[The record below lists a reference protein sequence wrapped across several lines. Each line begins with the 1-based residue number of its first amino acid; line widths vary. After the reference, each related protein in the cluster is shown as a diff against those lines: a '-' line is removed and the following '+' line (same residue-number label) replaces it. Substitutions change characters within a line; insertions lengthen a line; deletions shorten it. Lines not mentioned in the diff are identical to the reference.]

1 MQRELMALSVDANS
15 IDRFHDH
22 IPIRHRS
29 KKIRDYLK
37 DMKMNEQIKKV
48 NEEVNTIFY
57 PVRLTKGE
65 RNKLEKIVHE
75 NCSRGNMITTKD
87 VMTYIINAI
96 NSEPIDNR
104 EIVHTSFR
112 LDASQYQRL
121 SFLLKGEFINIS
133 IEEFILNEYKEPDD
147 SFILHHSPD
156 SEKLKIVPLHLDK
169 KVVSHID
176 DIARSIGNAHNR
188 TITRVKVVRDIVNQM
203 INKLEAENPE
213 VMYLQERITADIHS
227 LFTLGGEE
235 ALTEII
241 QQIENFKS

>member
-1 MQRELMALSVDANS
+1 MQRELMALSVNAVS
-15 IDRFHDH
+15 IDKFHGH
-22 IPIRHRS
+22 VPIRHRS

-37 DMKMNEQIKKV
+37 NMKIDEQIEKI

-87 VMTYIINAI
+87 VMTHIINAI
-96 NSEPIDNR
+96 NSKPMNER

-112 LDASQYQRL
+112 LDTKQYERL

-133 IEEFILNEYKEPDD
+133 IEEFIMNEYKQPDD
-147 SFILHHSPD
+147 SFILHHSPNPED
-156 SEKLKIVPLHLDK
+156 VKTVPLHLDK
-169 KVVSHID
+169 KVVERID
-176 DIARSIGNAHNR
+176 EIGHNISQAHNR
-188 TITRVKVVRDIVNQM
+188 TLTRVKIVRDIINQM
-203 INKLEAENPE
+203 VNKLESEDPE

-227 LFTLGGEE
+227 LVSLGGEE
-235 ALTEII
+235 ALTEIV
-241 QQIENFKS
+241 QQIEKLKS